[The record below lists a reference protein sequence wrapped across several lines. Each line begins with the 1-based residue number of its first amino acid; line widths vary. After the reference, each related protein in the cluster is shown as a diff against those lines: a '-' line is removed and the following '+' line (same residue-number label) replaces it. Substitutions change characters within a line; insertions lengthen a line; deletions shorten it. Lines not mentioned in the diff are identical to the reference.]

1 MVERTKPTPRFRL
14 STCPRFPAW
23 PSSSS
28 LRRVGVGADRS
39 STSDEPAVCVLIA
52 AVAATDNPGVLCFV
66 SRLTGAGNNDD
77 DDDDDAGGK
86 DLRDV
91 VASRDQSTLPVCG

>member
-28 LRRVGVGADRS
+28 WSLRRVGVGADGS
-39 STSDEPAVCVLIA
+39 STSDEPTVCLLTA

-66 SRLTGAGNNDD
+66 SRLTGAGNSDD

-86 DLRDV
+86 D
-91 VASRDQSTLPVCG
+91 